1 MKLLIIILIINCV
14 HLFADI
20 FGERVSKYQLR
31 GMHKEELEK
40 FIHNSIEEMVEMIYH
55 KIVQSA
61 RKGKNDCQFIIMCK
75 ETTITNCRI
84 NNDHLGF
91 SQNNQINI
99 ITTTNAYITFDQYT
113 ANVTNHLQQIFP
125 DSNITK
131 IYKNCCHYLTIKW

>member
-1 MKLLIIILIINCV
+1 MKLFIVILIINCV

-40 FIHNSIEEMVEMIYH
+40 FIQKSIQEMVEMIYH
-55 KIVQSA
+55 KILQSA

-75 ETTITNCRI
+75 DSTITNCKI
-84 NNDHLGF
+84 NNDHPLNY
-91 SQNNQINI
+91 NNPINI

-113 ANVTNHLQQIFP
+113 ANITNHLEQIFP

-131 IYKNCCHYLTIKW
+131 IYKNCCDYLIIKW